1 MFSFSI
7 KIFLTLFFLNIIPV
21 LYFSFKKEN
30 IIECQENG
38 PKCNLNNG
46 KCISSNCQC
55 FPGFITYPED
65 NPIKCNYKLRSTF
78 VAFLLEIFS
87 CNGFGLFYIRKY
99 FYALIKF
106 LGWIIMYI
114 MYQKYAKF
122 KEKNSLVII
131 IISSIIF
138 LGMLSLQ
145 VFDVCNFFRNK
156 YLDGNEIKL
165 IKW

>member
-7 KIFLTLFFLNIIPV
+7 KIFLALFFLNIIPV

-38 PKCNLNNG
+38 P
-46 KCISSNCQC
+46 
-55 FPGFITYPED
+55 
-65 NPIKCNYKLRSTF
+65 KCNYKLRSTF

-99 FYALIKF
+99 FYSLIKF

-145 VFDVCNFFRNK
+145 VFDVYNFFRNK
-156 YLDGNEIKL
+156 YLDGNGINL